1 MKRKNWHVVLAVCTA
16 MLLGGCT
23 LSNSL
28 RPEPVN
34 SVWRNDGAAI
44 RAVFFATDREPVGA
58 SFSLHWGAAL
68 SCGRTEITIPAVAL
82 PGQNPPV
89 KIESCDDAAALT
101 AFARR
106 IREDTRAMGCDS
118 VLLVIHGYNVTF
130 ATSLLHAGQI
140 ALDTQWRCATLM
152 FGWSSEGKFDRYA
165 ADIERS
171 GYAVPDL
178 IGLLRAM
185 KEAGLTVNVIAHSMG
200 ARMALGA
207 AGALCEERR
216 DVVDQ
221 MILAA
226 ADVSAEPNND
236 DFGHLLKR
244 AAGCVHRTTVYASD
258 NDLALIT
265 SESVHGG
272 VPRAGRVPL
281 GNLQYGAGY
290 GAVDVV
296 DASLAPGAEAGHNY
310 FTHSY
315 EMLRDMMWVLAGT
328 PAAQRAATDG
338 PVTLNCS
345 DWEGSSC
352 SGGGGRYVL
361 AVAPERQPDWRTRL
375 LRRLWPLIFHVQ

>member
-1 MKRKNWHVVLAVCTA
+1 MAPDPVLEP
-16 MLLGGCT
+16 LGCEG
-23 LSNSL
+23 
-28 RPEPVN
+28 
-34 SVWRNDGAAI
+34 
-44 RAVFFATDREPVGA
+44 
-58 SFSLHWGAAL
+58 
-68 SCGRTEITIPAVAL
+68 PA
-82 PGQNPPV
+82 QM
-89 KIESCDDAAALT
+89 T
-101 AFARR
+101 AFARAIAADAKSR
-106 IREDTRAMGCDS
+106 GCDR
-118 VLLVIHGYNVTF
+118 VLVIVHGFNLTF
-130 ATSLLHAGQI
+130 RNAMLHGAQI
-140 ALDTQWRCATLM
+140 ATDTQWPCATLLLN
-152 FGWSSEGKFDRYA
+152 WSSEGLFNRYA

-171 GYAVPDL
+171 GYAVPNL

-185 KEAGLTVNVIAHSMG
+185 KVAGLTVNVIGHSMG

-226 ADVSAEPNND
+226 ADVSVERDND

-244 AAGCVHRTTVYASD
+244 AGRCVHRTTVYASD

-265 SESVHGG
+265 SESAHGG

-281 GNLQYGAGY
+281 ANLQYGTGY

-310 FTHSY
+310 FVHSF

-328 PAAQRAATDG
+328 PAAQRAAADG
-338 PVTLNCS
+338 TLTCS

-352 SGGGGRYVL
+352 AGGGGRYVL
-361 AVAPERQPDWRTRL
+361 AVAPERQPDWKTRM
-375 LRRLWPLIFHVQ
+375 LRRLWPLIFHVQVQ